1 MIMVR
6 FLTGWL
12 KDVVNNAYSRP
23 YVHKIRDKPVFSLID
38 AIRKV
43 KEENKNPIIA
53 EYKRASPSGFSAD
66 RDPIEYAKEMER
78 SGAVGIS
85 VLTEDKFFS
94 GSYDYLFIISHT
106 VKIPV
111 LMKDFVV
118 TERQID
124 NAYNLGADS
133 ILLIVRILT
142 ERELESL
149 ILYARSYR
157 LEPLVEIFDENELE
171 IALNAGAKIIGVNSR
186 DLLTFAI
193 DQERVKRVLRKIP
206 SNVIRV
212 AESGITSKEQIEELK
227 KYGADAFLIGSALM
241 KEPSKIKELI

>member
-1 MIMVR
+1 MVR
-6 FLTGWL
+6 YLTGWL
-12 KDVVNNAYSRP
+12 KDVVNNAYNRP
-23 YVHKIRDKPVFSLID
+23 YVYKTRDRPIYSLID
-38 AIRKV
+38 AIKKA

-66 RDPIEYAKEMER
+66 RDPIAYAKEME
-78 SGAVGIS
+78 SAGAVGIS

-94 GSYDYLFIISHT
+94 GSYDYLYTISHV

-118 TERQID
+118 SERQID

-133 ILLIVRILT
+133 VLLIVRILT

-157 LEPLVEIFDENELE
+157 LEPLVEVFNEEELE
-171 IALNAGAKIIGVNSR
+171 IALNAGARIIGVNSR
-186 DLLTFAI
+186 DLLTFSI
-193 DQERVKRVLRKIP
+193 DQERVKRVLQKIP
-206 SNVIRV
+206 SNIIKV
-212 AESGITSKEQIEELK
+212 AESGITSREQVEELK
-227 KYGADAFLIGSALM
+227 RYGADAFLIGSSLM

>member
-1 MIMVR
+1 MVR

-12 KDVVNNAYSRP
+12 RDVVNNAYKRP
-23 YVHKIRDKPVFSLID
+23 YVEKVRDRPIFPLIN
-38 AIRKV
+38 AIRKA
-43 KEENKNPIIA
+43 KEENMNPIIA

-66 RDPIEYAKEMER
+66 RNPIEYVKEMES

-94 GSYDYLFIISHT
+94 GSYDYLFTISHA
-106 VKIPV
+106 VKIPI
-111 LMKDFVV
+111 LMKDFIV
-118 TERQID
+118 TEKQID

-149 ILYARSYR
+149 ILYARSYK
-157 LEPLVEIFDENELE
+157 LEPLVEIFDESELD

-186 DLLTFAI
+186 DLFTFNI
-193 DQERVKRVLRKIP
+193 DQERVKRVLQKIP
-206 SNVIRV
+206 ASIVKV
-212 AESGITSKEQIEELK
+212 AESGINSREQIDDLK
-227 KYGADAFLIGSALM
+227 KYGADAFLIGSFLM